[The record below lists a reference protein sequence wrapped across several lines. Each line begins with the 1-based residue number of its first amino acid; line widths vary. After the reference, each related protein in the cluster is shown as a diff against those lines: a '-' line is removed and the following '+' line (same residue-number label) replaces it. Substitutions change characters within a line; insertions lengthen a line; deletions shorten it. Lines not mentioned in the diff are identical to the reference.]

1 MDGVSGQNKV
11 SRFKTIITTITL
23 PAAAAAA
30 MPTALLSSPHDMA
43 EEEQGEEERERCK
56 NEIILEP
63 NDAIVLL
70 VTLLYVHRA
79 LGIKWKKRND
89 DDSLSDN
96 TSVLQTGQ
104 TWYSL
109 SFVASSVL

>member
-23 PAAAAAA
+23 PAAAAA

-43 EEEQGEEERERCK
+43 KEEQGEERERCK

-109 SFVASSVL
+109 SFFASSVL